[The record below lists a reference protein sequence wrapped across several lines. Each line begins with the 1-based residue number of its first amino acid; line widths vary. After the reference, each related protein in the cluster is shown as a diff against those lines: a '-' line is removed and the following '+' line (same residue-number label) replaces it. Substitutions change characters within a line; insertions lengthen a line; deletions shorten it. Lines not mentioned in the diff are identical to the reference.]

1 MPDFADRLKALRAEK
16 GATQKNIAALLGINE
31 RNYRRY
37 EAGDVDPTASNVSLL
52 ADYFGVTT
60 DYLLGRTN
68 YWLDAEGRVL
78 GTAPPSAEG

>member
-1 MPDFADRLKALRAEK
+1 MISFSDRLKELRK
-16 GATQKNIAALLGINE
+16 GAGLSQKALGEDIGASERSIQSYELGTRKPTLDVINK
-31 RNYRRY
+31 
-37 EAGDVDPTASNVSLL
+37 L

-68 YWLDAEGRVL
+68 HWLDAEGRVL